1 MDDRLLDIE
10 LEELKKAK
18 PLTGKQEKFC
28 REYILCLNKGKAY
41 HLAYGVPYG
50 TTYEISQAS
59 SMGCKLY
66 GNPRIHARIQELVEE
81 ANKKC
86 DVTLEFIIKEQL
98 EALER
103 MKQGK
108 REKKIDFEGNVVDT
122 GEIEYDNKAINM
134 ALKNLG
140 DFTGISKQ
148 RIEAMVNAKAEVDS
162 KVQVVTADD
171 VASKILGDDIDA

>member
-1 MDDRLLDIE
+1 MDDKLLDLE

-41 HLAYGVPYG
+41 SIAYGVPYG

-66 GNPRIHARIQELVEE
+66 GNPRIHARIQEMVDE

-98 EALER
+98 EALAR

-108 REKKIDFEGNVVDT
+108 KEKKITAYGEVVDT

-134 ALKNLG
+134 GLKNLA

-148 RIEAMVNAKAEVDS
+148 RIEAMVNAQAEV
-162 KVQVVTADD
+162 KAQVTTADD
-171 VASKILGDDIDA
+171 IASKILGDDTDA

>member
-1 MDDRLLDIE
+1 MDDKLLDLE
-10 LEELKKAK
+10 LEEIKKNK

-41 HLAYGVPYG
+41 SIAYGLPYE
-50 TTYEISQAS
+50 TTADIKKCS
-59 SMGCKLY
+59 SMGCRLY
-66 GNPRIHARIQELVEE
+66 ENARIHTRIQEMVEE

-86 DVTLEFIIKEQL
+86 DVTLEFLIKEQL
-98 EALER
+98 EALTR

-108 REKKIDFEGNVVDT
+108 KEKKITAYGEVVDT

-134 ALKNLG
+134 GLKNLA

-148 RIEAMVNAKAEVDS
+148 RIEAMVNAQAEV
-162 KVQVVTADD
+162 KAQVTTADD
-171 VASKILGDDIDA
+171 IASKILGDDTDA